1 MTGGGGSGGGGSG
14 GGGGGGGGGDG
25 GGSGGSGGANT
36 AVRLLERKSYLA
48 VVSCFLAKA
57 EEGKLTLEQIGL
69 LARCATA
76 LNIPQG
82 LQRDNV
88 WDFAPL
94 EDLDPDAV
102 ALAKAGGGGDGGDA
116 CAEVML
122 RIGDAIDCKDSH
134 SAWLEAVIRDI
145 DEDGR
150 VKVHYSGWNDRFDE
164 WLDPKTAGGRL
175 APRGSKRRRTS

>member
-14 GGGGGGGGGDG
+14 GGGGGGDG
-25 GGSGGSGGANT
+25 GGSGGANT

-48 VVSCFLAKA
+48 VVSCFLAKS

-69 LARCATA
+69 LARLATA

-82 LQRDNV
+82 LQRENV

-102 ALAKAGGGGDGGDA
+102 AQAKAGGGGGGGGDA

-134 SAWLEAVIRDI
+134 NAWLEAVIRDI

-150 VKVHYSGWNDRFDE
+150 FKVHYSGWNDRFDE
-164 WLDPKTAGGRL
+164 WLDPTQAGRL